1 MVLARNA
8 LRVVAVASGGVA
20 VGVATNQVL
29 NGGKWNLRW
38 LVGAIVLAVLAGSL
52 GEWLAARGAAAGRKV
67 APDPLLWPGLGAQ
80 DGKPMPLRDVRPRE
94 LGVHASAVQ
103 PRRGFPVHPASG

>member
-1 MVLARNA
+1 MVLVRNA

-38 LVGAIVLAVLAGSL
+38 LVGAIVLAVLAGTL
-52 GEWLAARGAAAGRKV
+52 GEWLAARGAAGRRV
-67 APDPLLWPGLGAQ
+67 EPDPVLWPGLGAQ
-80 DGKPMPLRDVRPRE
+80 DGKPLSLGDVRPRE
-94 LGVHASAVQ
+94 LGVHASRFSVDGDS
-103 PRRGFPVHPASG
+103 P